1 MLRGAKNTVQGAKMA
16 FDTPFLATCIGV
28 ALTMGK
34 GSDIQRVIVG
44 ERMKVISK
52 SFLFLIKLVP

>member
-1 MLRGAKNTVQGAKMA
+1 
-16 FDTPFLATCIGV
+16 
-28 ALTMGK
+28 MGK

-52 SFLFLIKLVP
+52 FFLFLIKLVH